1 MSEIQGPS
9 FDTRGQLGLFSD
21 CMLIAIFYLRLDI
34 KLFQQLLLGFS
45 IFLLKRS
52 VVYLLP
58 EVLQPLIV
66 RPTALVNSLPI
77 MLVALRPRP
86 PLQLRYFDSRNLSC
100 WNSRL
105 VGLGFSYL
113 R

>member
-9 FDTRGQLGLFSD
+9 FDTRGQLGLFSV
-21 CMLIAIFYLRLDI
+21 

-66 RPTALVNSLPI
+66 RPTALVNTVYPEI
-77 MLVALRPRP
+77 VALRPRP
-86 PLQLRYFDSRNLSC
+86 PLQLEILTAEIYRVGT
-100 WNSRL
+100 L
-105 VGLGFSYL
+105 VWWVWVSHISGSN
-113 R
+113 